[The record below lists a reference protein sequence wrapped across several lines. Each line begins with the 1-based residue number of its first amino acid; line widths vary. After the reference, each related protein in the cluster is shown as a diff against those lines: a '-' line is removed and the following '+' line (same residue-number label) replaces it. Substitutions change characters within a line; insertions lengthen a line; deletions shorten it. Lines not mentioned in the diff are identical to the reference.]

1 MSLIK
6 YVLHLA
12 DNAFIHSHRLSE
24 LCGHAP
30 ELEIDM
36 ALSNIALDNIGAA
49 RSLYQYAATLHGDNY
64 TEDTFVYKRTEREFY
79 NVLLVE
85 HANGDFA
92 KTIATATCFSVFQKI
107 LYAALSK
114 SNDNN
119 IAGIAQKSLKE
130 VNYHVRFTSEWLIRL
145 GDGTT
150 ISAEKMQAAINEVW
164 PFTGELFMPSD
175 VESEMLVQHIAVEL
189 NVIKNI
195 WTADMNAIL
204 QQANMAMP
212 QDVFMHKG
220 GKQGQH
226 SDAMGKILPEVQ
238 YLQHV
243 YPGAE
248 W

>member
-1 MSLIK
+1 MSLLK

-49 RSLYQYAATLHGDNY
+49 RSLYQYAATLQGNNT
-64 TEDTFVYKRTEREFY
+64 TEDTFVFKRTEREFY

-85 HANGDFA
+85 HVNGDFA
-92 KTIATATCFSVFQKI
+92 KTIATATSFSVFQKI
-107 LYAALSK
+107 LYTALSK
-114 SNDNN
+114 STNVT

-145 GDGTT
+145 GDGTE
-150 ISAEKMQAAINEVW
+150 ISAQKMQAAINDIW
-164 PFTGELFMPSD
+164 PFTGELFMASD
-175 VESEMLVQHIAVEL
+175 VEVEMLTQNIATDLAV
-189 NVIKNI
+189 VKNI
-195 WTADMNAIL
+195 WTSDMQSIL
-204 QQANMAMP
+204 QQANIEMP
-212 QDVFMHKG
+212 SDIFMHSG